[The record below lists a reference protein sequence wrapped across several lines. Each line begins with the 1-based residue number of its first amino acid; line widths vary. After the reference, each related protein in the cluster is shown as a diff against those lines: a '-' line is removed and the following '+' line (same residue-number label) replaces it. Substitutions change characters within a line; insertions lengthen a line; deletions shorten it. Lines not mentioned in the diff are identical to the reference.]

1 MAPSFNTKS
10 PTIKRILREA
20 AELSSSPSPDYH
32 AAPLETNLFE
42 WHFTLRGPPAP
53 SPFAG
58 GIYHGRIVLPPTYPL
73 RPPSFR
79 FLTPS
84 GRFEVNREI
93 CLSISGFH
101 EETWQPAWGV
111 RTALVALRS
120 FMMEDA
126 KGQVGG
132 LESSESTRKAM
143 AKESG
148 AYKCSGCGGRS
159 NEDILK
165 EQEELAKEMEKEGKL
180 KEEEKVP
187 EELKMG
193 YREDIERKEG
203 AESAHSA
210 MTAKRDVASSAETPA
225 AGEDLPVPATTEALP
240 PPSVKQADVQSAPPP
255 SQAEQPPTP
264 RAPQLQSATIA
275 PTSTTSQVPVAPIAN
290 TQPQPPPPLVQEMRP
305 AQPQPVAVATS
316 NSWLDLAIVGIAVML
331 GVMVIRKLLMLD
343 P

>member
-1 MAPSFNTKS
+1 MASPFNTKS

-20 AELSSSPSPDYH
+20 AELSSSPSADYH
-32 AAPLETNLFE
+32 AAPLDTNLFE

-132 LESSESTRKAM
+132 LESSEGTRKAM
-143 AKESG
+143 AGESG
-148 AYKCSGCGGRS
+148 KFRCPGCGGRS

-165 EQEELAKEMEKEGKL
+165 EQEELADAMEKEGKL
-180 KEEEKVP
+180 RKEEEKVP
-187 EELKMG
+187 EELKLG

-203 AESAHSA
+203 TVLDS
-210 MTAKRDVASSAETPA
+210 TSSATSIIAGEMASIAENPPA
-225 AGEDLPVPATTEALP
+225 AAPLAPEAPSDEHVVQVDVPPT
-240 PPSVKQADVQSAPPP
+240 ADIQLD
-255 SQAEQPPTP
+255 QPPTP
-264 RAPQLQSATIA
+264 RAPQLQPATIA
-275 PTSTTSQVPVAPIAN
+275 TSSTAPQVPAAPQADV
-290 TQPQPPPPLVQEMRP
+290 QRPPLVQALRP
-305 AQPQPVAVATS
+305 LQAQPIVIATP

-331 GVMVIRKLLMLD
+331 GVMVLRKLLLLD
-343 P
+343 S